1 MHLCQKVQIVTHVKS
16 DNYGLILLN
25 EYLRTSNERIQDRY
39 QAQKTYGGGRPVYGK
54 YREWDRDA
62 YYAAFLAKKKELSA
76 YEYKEFYY
84 AYLNWEAVN
93 HNSWWK
99 NYNWR
104 KGIHEAYCYVKPEV
118 LSCQPK
124 YLATVNSFFRAADDL
139 GIVTLYGKNWADDFA
154 AICAAVEVES
164 SLYTIWADRTSQIMP
179 DGTWDINQGYP
190 EIPIGLAFHQVQQAL
205 LGVWSKYNE
214 DFATYGWAYEAE
226 EYSVAD
232 ITVKV
237 YNNYLKDDEVC
248 LADDQI
254 EIGA

>member
-1 MHLCQKVQIVTHVKS
+1 M
-16 DNYGLILLN
+16 
-25 EYLRTSNERIQDRY
+25 
-39 QAQKTYGGGRPVYGK
+39 
-54 YREWDRDA
+54 
-62 YYAAFLAKKKELSA
+62 
-76 YEYKEFYY
+76 
-84 AYLNWEAVN
+84 
-93 HNSWWK
+93 
-99 NYNWR
+99 
-104 KGIHEAYCYVKPEV
+104 

-154 AICAAVEVES
+154 AICDAVEVES
-164 SLYTIWADRTSQIMP
+164 SLCTIWADRTSQIMP

-205 LGVWSKYNE
+205 LGAWSKYNE

-254 EIGA
+254 EIGDEIPTQKNRVTWTDDRTHFDPRSIIGDNDDHYLRVIKS